1 MAPRHRRLLIGA
13 GVLAIVAFAVALA
26 AWQVSRARCFALD
39 GDIVCRAETQAPLV
53 ALTFDDGPTQL
64 GVDAVLPALERHGAT
79 ATFFL
84 VGAAVERRPDLA
96 RRIRAAGHELG
107 NHSYTHQRMMLRPA
121 AWYDSEIARTEAAL
135 ARAGGGGSGLFRPPY
150 GKKLLGL
157 PQAVERAGLT
167 MVMMDIEEPTTTD
180 PAEYARK
187 VVAAARPGSI
197 LLLHTMVRGN
207 QTARDALPLI
217 LDGLKAKGLRPVS
230 VGELMAGATRGTVSA
245 PASDPG
251 SGRSPL

>member
-1 MAPRHRRLLIGA
+1 LKRLVLIG
-13 GVLAIVAFAVALA
+13 VAVVALLA
-26 AWQVSRARCFALD
+26 ATLVGLWQVSRARCFALG
-39 GDIVCRAETQAPLV
+39 GDITCRVETQAPLV

-64 GVDAVLPALERHGAT
+64 GVDAVLPVLERHGAT

-121 AWYDSEIARTEAAL
+121 DWYDSEIARTEAAL

-150 GKKLLGL
+150 GKKLWGL
-157 PQAVERAGLT
+157 PQATRRAGLA
-167 MVMMDIEEPTTTD
+167 MVMMDIEEPKTTD
-180 PAEYARK
+180 PAQYARE
-187 VVAAARPGSI
+187 VLAEAQPGSI
-197 LLLHTMVRGN
+197 LLLHAMFRGN

-230 VGELMAGATRGTVSA
+230 VGELMASA
-245 PASDPG
+245 EPG
-251 SGRSPL
+251 NTQAPNR

>member
-1 MAPRHRRLLIGA
+1 MKRLVLIS
-13 GVLAIVAFAVALA
+13 VVTLAVVAAALA
-26 AWQVSRARCFALD
+26 GLWQVSRARCFAL
-39 GDIVCRAETQAPLV
+39 GGEIVCRVETQAPLV
-53 ALTFDDGPTQL
+53 ALTFDDGPTPL
-64 GVDAVLPALERHGAT
+64 GVDAVLPVLERHGAT

-84 VGAAVERRPDLA
+84 VGKAVDARPDLA
-96 RRIRAAGHELG
+96 RRIRAAGHELA

-150 GKKLLGL
+150 GKKLWGL
-157 PQAVERAGLT
+157 PQATRRAGLT
-167 MVMMDIEEPTTTD
+167 MVMMDIQEPTTSD
-180 PAEYARK
+180 PAQYARE

-197 LLLHTMVRGN
+197 LLLHAMFRGN

-230 VGELMAGATRGTVSA
+230 VGELMASA
-245 PASDPG
+245 D
-251 SGRSPL
+251 

>member
-1 MAPRHRRLLIGA
+1 MKRLVLIG
-13 GVLAIVAFAVALA
+13 VAVVALLA
-26 AWQVSRARCFALD
+26 ATVAGLWQVSRARCFAPG
-39 GDIVCRAETQAPLV
+39 GDIVCRVETQAPLV

-64 GVDAVLPALERHGAT
+64 GVDAVLPVLERHGAT

-84 VGAAVERRPDLA
+84 VGEAVEKRPDLA

-135 ARAGGGGSGLFRPPY
+135 ARAGGGGSDLFRPPY
-150 GKKLLGL
+150 GKKLWGL
-157 PQAVERAGLT
+157 PQAAERAGLT

-180 PAEYARK
+180 PAQYARE
-187 VVAAARPGSI
+187 VLAEARPGSI
-197 LLLHTMVRGN
+197 LLLHAMFRGN

-217 LDGLKAKGLRPVS
+217 LDGLKAKGLRPVT
-230 VGELMAGATRGTVSA
+230 VGELMASAEGARGTVSA
-245 PASDPG
+245 PASGPG
-251 SGRSPL
+251 SGRSPP

>member
-1 MAPRHRRLLIGA
+1 MKRLVLIG
-13 GVLAIVAFAVALA
+13 VAVVALLAAALAA
-26 AWQVSRARCFALD
+26 AWQVSRAPCFVLG
-39 GDIVCRAETQAPLV
+39 GDITCRVETQAPLV

-64 GVDAVLPALERHGAT
+64 GVDAVLPVLERHGAT

-84 VGAAVERRPDLA
+84 VGEAVERRPDLA

-121 AWYDSEIARTEAAL
+121 DWYDSEIARTEAAL

-150 GKKLLGL
+150 GKKLWGL
-157 PQAVERAGLT
+157 SQATRRAGLT
-167 MVMMDIEEPTTTD
+167 MVMMDIKEPTTTD
-180 PAEYARK
+180 PAQYARE

-197 LLLHTMVRGN
+197 LLLHAMFRGN

-230 VGELMAGATRGTVSA
+230 VGELMAGAGGARGTVSA
-245 PASDPG
+245 PASGPG
-251 SGRSPL
+251 SGRSRP